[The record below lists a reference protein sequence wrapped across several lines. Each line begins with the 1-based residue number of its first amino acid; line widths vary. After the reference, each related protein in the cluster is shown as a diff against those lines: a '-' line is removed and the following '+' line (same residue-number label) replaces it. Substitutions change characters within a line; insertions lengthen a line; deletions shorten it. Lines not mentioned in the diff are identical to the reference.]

1 MRSKK
6 TPKDKRML
14 SLLGSTALFGYLG
27 CQFPGAGP
35 TDPAVGAP
43 KDTTGIVAK
52 DSTGIVSMD
61 TAGVVTKDTSKTIT
75 LKPDPTPQTDSLIV
89 RNGPTLG
96 EACPPVPEWGKAV
109 CSIEGVI
116 LSCQRG
122 VMLESFISPER
133 YCNKGDT
140 VLHFRHFGFTG
151 IEKAGARRGR
161 VRMVRANPA
170 WV

>member
-1 MRSKK
+1 MRNKQP
-6 TPKDKRML
+6 PKDKRML

-43 KDTTGIVAK
+43 KDTAGI
-52 DSTGIVSMD
+52 
-61 TAGVVTKDTSKTIT
+61 VTKDTSKIIT
-75 LKPDPTPQTDSLIV
+75 LKPDPATRTDSVIV

-96 EACPPVPEWGKAV
+96 EACPPAPQWSMDV
-109 CSIEGVI
+109 CSVEGVI
-116 LSCQRG
+116 LACPRG
-122 VMLESFISPER
+122 VRVEGYVGPGR
-133 YCNKGDT
+133 YCVKGDT
-140 VLHFRHFGFTG
+140 TLHDGHFGFTG
-151 IEKAGARRGR
+151 IKKAGVRRGR